1 MSSQEREVSKIGLLM
16 KIIIPICLIAI
27 GVAGWSYFNSKESKM
42 KRKPHKRQAPFVE
55 AITVKPGSYQS
66 WVYVMG
72 TVIPD
77 KEIILKSK
85 VSGEVT
91 FTSPD
96 FVQGGIMEKGETL
109 LEIDDSDYKI
119 DIQKAKTVLDKA
131 LSDFAIEKGS
141 QMIAKEELKL
151 INMASQDEI
160 KTTDL
165 ALRKPQLIKAQ
176 AMVDSAR
183 ADLDKAQLNLSR
195 TKVNLPFNAL
205 ILEKHVNTGS
215 LVNTQGSLAVL
226 VGVDTYNI
234 EAQVPL
240 DRLAALDTNQASGSD
255 AIIQSQYSNQTWQGK
270 LARTTGKM
278 TDKSRM
284 AGVIISVP
292 DPFGM
297 KNQGEEGRKNSKLQL
312 LLNDHVTVKI
322 AGEILKNVFSIQRSI
337 LRDGNTLWI
346 YDSGVL
352 RIKEVK
358 LVWKEDGVV
367 YIKSGIS
374 QGDMVITSNLPA
386 AVDGMAL
393 QLSSGDQI

>member
-1 MSSQEREVSKIGLLM
+1 E
-16 KIIIPICLIAI
+16 P
-27 GVAGWSYFNSKESKM
+27 KM

-141 QMIAKEELKL
+141 QIIAQEELKL
-151 INMASQDEI
+151 INRASQSEI
-160 KTTDL
+160 KATDL
-165 ALRKPQLIKAQ
+165 ALRKPQLIKAK
-176 AMVDSAR
+176 AVVDNAK
-183 ADLDKAQLNLSR
+183 ADLEKAQLNLSR
-195 TKVNLPFNAL
+195 VKVILPFNAL
-205 ILEKHVNTGS
+205 ILEKHVNSGS
-215 LVNTQGSLAVL
+215 LVTAQGSLAVL
-226 VGVDTYNI
+226 VGVDAYSV
-234 EAQVPL
+234 EAQVPP
-240 DRLAALDTNQASGSD
+240 DRLAALDTHQVSGSD
-255 AIIQSQYSNQTWQGK
+255 AIIQSQYSNQIWKGK
-270 LARTTGKM
+270 VARTTGKM

-284 AGVIISVP
+284 AGVIILVP
-292 DPFGM
+292 DPFGI
-297 KNQGEEGRKNSKLQL
+297 KNQNKVKDKPGKPQL
-312 LLNDHVTVKI
+312 LLNDHVNVKI
-322 AGEILKNVFSIQRSI
+322 AGKILENVFPIPRSI

-346 YDSGVL
+346 YNSGIL
-352 RIKEVK
+352 EIKKVK
-358 LVWKEDGVV
+358 LTWKEDGIV
-367 YIKSGIS
+367 YVKSGIS
-374 QGDMVITSNLPA
+374 QGDMVITSDLPV

-393 QLSSGDQI
+393 QLSSGEQI